1 MLISVIADGPDL
13 ELAMSA
19 ARSSDNVIA
28 LAPYRAARSARR
40 PAMPYVLWYPGVGY
54 VMANQS
60 TTRSRHAQATHGPRS
75 A

>member
-40 PAMPYVLWYPGVGY
+40 PAMPYVLWYPGIGY

-60 TTRSRHAQATHGPRS
+60 MTPSRHGQATRGPRS